1 MLEKI
6 DLPKALPIFP
16 LPKAVLL
23 PGTRLPLH
31 IFEPRYLAMVE
42 DCLKTPHR
50 LLGMLQPTGD
60 DGRLHSIGCAGKL
73 TQFSETED
81 GRYMITLTGIS
92 RYRIDNEIEGF
103 APYRRFNV
111 QGAGFER
118 EREVPEQDSTLDR
131 DVLFDVLRHVLA
143 GE

>member
-1 MLEKI
+1 MSEKI

-81 GRYMITLTGIS
+81 GRYMITLTGCLLYTS
-92 RYRIDNEIEGF
+92 DAADE
-103 APYRRFNV
+103 
-111 QGAGFER
+111 
-118 EREVPEQDSTLDR
+118 
-131 DVLFDVLRHVLA
+131 
-143 GE
+143 

>member
-1 MLEKI
+1 MSEKI

-50 LLGMLQPTGD
+50 
-60 DGRLHSIGCAGKL
+60 
-73 TQFSETED
+73 
-81 GRYMITLTGIS
+81 
-92 RYRIDNEIEGF
+92 
-103 APYRRFNV
+103 
-111 QGAGFER
+111 
-118 EREVPEQDSTLDR
+118 
-131 DVLFDVLRHVLA
+131 
-143 GE
+143 